1 MDLHHDITFF
11 SFLIFGKEGMLKL
24 QGLKD
29 ERSNENDFWEDFWG
43 IIIFWGGFWELFW
56 EDTSDK
62 EKLQRKM

>member
-1 MDLHHDITFF
+1 
-11 SFLIFGKEGMLKL
+11 MLKL